1 MTRLA
6 RIMVVETK
14 LFFRDTSTWVVSL
27 LLPTVILGVLGT
39 ISVVRVPSEA
49 FGGYRF
55 IDVFVPSLVVMTLA
69 MLGVNTLPIR
79 LATYREKGVLR
90 RLSTTPVKPATLL
103 IAQLVLNMA
112 VAVASLFLLLAVGK
126 LAFDVPLPQH
136 FLGFV
141 MAYLLGMSSLF
152 SLGLMVAAVAPT
164 ARAGTALA
172 MPIFALV
179 MFLGGVY
186 FPRMLLPDFV
196 IRLGDY
202 TPPGVQALLDS
213 WAGTAPQPLQLV
225 VMATITLVAG
235 AVSARLFR
243 WE

>member
-6 RIMVVETK
+6 KIMAVETK
-14 LFFRDTSTWVVSL
+14 LFFRDTSTWLVSL

-39 ISVVRVPSEA
+39 IPVVYVPSEA
-49 FGGYRF
+49 FGGHRF
-55 IDVFVPSLVVMTLA
+55 IDVFIPSLVVMTLA

-79 LATYREKGVLR
+79 LTTYREKGVLR
-90 RLSTTPVKPATLL
+90 RLSTTPVRPATLL
-103 IAQLVLNMA
+103 VAQLVLNMA
-112 VAVASLFLLLAVGK
+112 VALASLVLLIVVGK
-126 LAFDVPLPQH
+126 LACDVPLPQD
-136 FLGFV
+136 FLGFM

-152 SLGLMVAAVAPT
+152 TLGLLVAAIAPT

-213 WAGTAPQPLQLV
+213 WAGTAPQPLQLA
-225 VMATITLVAG
+225 VMAAITLVAG
-235 AVSARLFR
+235 VASARLFR
-243 WE
+243 WQ